1 MRVLHVA
8 DVHIRT
14 GLAGRARRADYL
26 ETIANLLELAK
37 NVSPVVSVIAGDVLH
52 DRSALDPHAVHVFR
66 TLIFG
71 LADIA
76 PVVVIQGNH
85 DHHPQHACP
94 DAPHDVLGELLALA
108 QTDRVVY
115 LKDSGHTVVAG
126 IGFGVVTVH
135 DSVPEGEARSGSAAP
150 ACEFPRPAPGV
161 PNVALYH
168 GSIQGSKSDAGARDN
183 SEAASRTGV
192 PSAWFEGYDAVM
204 LGDQHVQQ
212 IGNHVVHG
220 EEMRLSDDPKKP
232 TWAYPGSLVQQN
244 HGESLWNHG
253 AIVWDLEARTVRPV
267 HVRCPTGFVT
277 LKDASIM
284 YDGAWQDVADHVADP
299 DFPGT
304 VEARFPKGE
313 AEEAVRIL
321 EAAGVSVSKAR
332 KPVAQPKTMVED
344 RPPDAALDW
353 RDCVREHMDLDA
365 AVAAASIP
373 PLTEQGLSALAATRS
388 ARMEKLTQS
397 MNAGVP
403 KHPAELRPVR
413 LTWGGLLCYGEGN
426 DVSFFGDGGVVLV
439 SAANGAGKTA
449 FLEVFLLA
457 LFGDGFPSRNVA
469 KESAAIINVAG
480 VEGHAELEFKL
491 GNDAYVISRR
501 WSRSIKDATKAVC
514 KAADIQ
520 GPGGTICKGKVA
532 VDEWVKNNVCSATD
546 FLSGP
551 MLSQSGDNDV
561 LSLNGKDMASLLERA
576 YGLSGIDYLGE
587 LLGEATNAYK
597 HIVTR
602 ADALLNGVDREAYD
616 LARAQYKDA
625 KGAAVR
631 LKERISAV
639 PNSPCP
645 KNKRVNAALALLRDS
660 PAAGEYDPWAHNKDV
675 QALESVEAL
684 EFPEPGKFPPGD
696 VKLPAATVSA
706 MWKRYALVERDM
718 ERYGHNHADLLARP
732 EIVAELETSS
742 EHDYDYGAELDRIA
756 RESMRLSAIEHQD
769 RSALDAARR
778 ALHDAETSLS
788 DSVASGLV
796 ERWNT
801 MASLWSGADSKDR
814 IVLALAYMTSAAGK
828 FAPDPSVLAES
839 VMMSIDVVEQDDFET
854 AASVLGLER
863 PKSLGVNSSRTVAE
877 CVSELREAENK
888 VAASAK
894 AKADMAAQRL
904 AVEKALQAQVL
915 AKSDEDAVDALKA
928 YEAAYAP
935 LKGVDFEAAAREC
948 SKTKEELRARVAAHE
963 TDKAVSEAKTTVED
977 YNNAKERE
985 KLQAELDGLDMEK
998 KAMEY
1003 GRVRGCDGVMK
1014 DYDAIQDCRDRL
1026 TIVSQAAAK
1035 LKGIKRWLYSE
1046 RIAPEVVS
1054 KVNAVIGRVSPGLGV
1069 DLTIE
1074 EGNVYWTVVDGTRR
1088 VSPARASG
1096 FQRFM
1101 VSVALRVVFGDMLA
1115 PCSVFVIDEGFTACD
1130 RMHLERV
1137 PEFLDWLVAT
1147 GHADTVVLVS
1157 HLSEIRDH
1165 VSKTVDLVKG
1175 QPMVC

>member
-1 MRVLHVA
+1 M
-8 DVHIRT
+8 
-14 GLAGRARRADYL
+14 
-26 ETIANLLELAK
+26 ETISNLLEIAK
-37 NVSPVVSVIAGDVLH
+37 DVAPAASVIAGDVLH
-52 DRSALDPHAVHVFR
+52 DRSALDPHAVRVFR
-66 TLIFG
+66 TLVFG
-71 LADIA
+71 LAELA

-94 DAPHDVLGELLALA
+94 DAPHDVLGELLALVRS
-108 QTDRVVY
+108 DRVVY

-126 IGFGVVTVH
+126 VGFGVVTVH
-135 DSVPEGEARSGSAAP
+135 DSVPEGEARSGGAAP
-150 ACEFPRPAPGV
+150 TREFPRPAPGV
-161 PNVALYH
+161 PNVALFH
-168 GSIQGSKSDAGARDN
+168 GSIQGSKSDAGARDA
-183 SEAASRTGV
+183 EAARTGV
-192 PSAWFEGYDAVM
+192 PAAWFSGYDAVM

-212 IGNHVVHG
+212 IGNHDVVG
-220 EEMRLSDDPKKP
+220 DAMMLSDDPAKP

-267 HVRCPTGFVT
+267 HVRCPTGYVT
-277 LKDASIM
+277 LKDSSIM
-284 YDGAWQDVADHVADP
+284 YDGAWRDVADHVADP
-299 DFPGT
+299 DFPRT
-304 VEARFPKGE
+304 VEARFPKGD

-332 KPVAQPKTMVED
+332 TPVAQPKTTVD
-344 RPPDAALDW
+344 RPVDAALDW
-353 RDCVREHMDLDA
+353 RDCVKEHMDLDA
-365 AVAAASIP
+365 VVAASIIP
-373 PLTEQGLSALAATRS
+373 PLTEQGLASLAATRT
-388 ARMEKLTQS
+388 ARIEKMTGA

-449 FLEVFLLA
+449 FLEVFLIA
-457 LFGDGFPSRNVA
+457 LFGDGFPSRNVV

-480 VEGHAELEFKL
+480 VEGHAELEFRL
-491 GNDAYVISRR
+491 GDDRYVVSRR
-501 WSRSIKDATKAVC
+501 WSRSIKDATKAIC
-514 KAADIQ
+514 KSADIQ

-532 VDEWVKNNVCSATD
+532 VDEWVRNNVCSATD

-551 MLSQSGDNDV
+551 MISQSGDNDV
-561 LSLNGKDMASLLERA
+561 LALNGKDMASLLERA

-587 LLGEATNAYK
+587 VLGEAANAYK
-597 HIVTR
+597 QIVTR

-616 LARAQYKDA
+616 LARAQYKAA
-625 KGAAVR
+625 KGEATR
-631 LKERISAV
+631 IKERMSAV
-639 PNSPCP
+639 PNSPSP
-645 KNKRVNAALALLRDS
+645 KNKHVNAALALLRDS
-660 PAAGEYDPWAHNKDV
+660 PDAGEYDPWAHNKDV

-684 EFPEPGKFPPGD
+684 EFPGPDKFPAGA

-706 MWKRYALVERDM
+706 MWKRYAIVERDM
-718 ERYGHNHADLLARP
+718 ERHGHRHADLLERP
-732 EIVAELETSS
+732 EIVAELQTAL
-742 EHDYDYGAELDRIA
+742 EHEYDYGAELDRIA
-756 RESMRLSAIEHQD
+756 RESVRLA
-769 RSALDAARR
+769 ALERQERVALEAARR
-778 ALHDAETSLS
+778 ALRDAETSLS
-788 DSVASGLV
+788 DSVATCLV

-801 MASLWSGADSKDR
+801 MASLWSGADPRDR
-814 IVLALAYMTSAAGK
+814 VVLALAYMTSAAGK
-828 FAPDPSVLAES
+828 FAPDPNVLAGS
-839 VMMSIDVVEQDDFET
+839 VMMSLDVVEQDDFET
-854 AASVLGLER
+854 AATVLGLER
-863 PKSLGVNSSRTVAE
+863 PKSLGVSSSRTVAE
-877 CVSELREAENK
+877 CVSELRQAEDR
-888 VAASAK
+888 VAQVVK
-894 AKADMAAQRL
+894 AKAGAAAERL
-904 AVEKALQAQVL
+904 AAEEALQAQVM
-915 AKSDEDAVDALKA
+915 AKSDEDAIDALRA
-928 YEAAYAP
+928 FEAAYAP
-935 LKGVDFEAAAREC
+935 LKGVDFEAAALEC
-948 SKTKEELRARVAAHE
+948 LVTKDELRARVAAHE
-963 TDKAVSEAKTTVED
+963 TNKAVSAAKTTVED

-985 KLQAELDGLDMEK
+985 SLQAELDGLDMEK

-1014 DYDAIQDCRDRL
+1014 DYDAIQACRDRL

-1054 KVNAVIGRVSPGLGV
+1054 KVNAVVNRVSPGLGV

-1074 EGNVYWTVVDGTRR
+1074 EGNVCWTVIDGARR

-1130 RMHLERV
+1130 RVHLERV
-1137 PEFLDWLVAT
+1137 PDFLDWLVAT

-1157 HLSEIRDH
+1157 HLAEIREH
-1165 VSKTVDLVKG
+1165 VAKTVDLVKG

>member
-1 MRVLHVA
+1 MKVLHIA

-26 ETIANLLELAK
+26 EVIGNLLAIAK
-37 NVSPVVSVIAGDVLH
+37 DVAPVATVVAGDVLH

-66 TLIFG
+66 TLVFG
-71 LADIA
+71 LAELA

-108 QTDRVVY
+108 QSDRVVY

-150 ACEFPRPAPGV
+150 TREFPRPMPGV
-161 PNVALYH
+161 PNVAIYH
-168 GSIQGSKSDAGARDN
+168 GSIQGSKSDGPSQGTDG
-183 SEAASRTGV
+183 SRTGV
-192 PSAWFEGYDAVM
+192 PAAWFAGYDAVM

-212 IGNHVVHG
+212 IGNHVVIG
-220 EEMRLSDDPKKP
+220 DTMTLSDDPAKP

-267 HVRCPTGFVT
+267 HVRSPTGYVT
-277 LKDASIM
+277 LKDRFIM

-304 VEARFPKGE
+304 VEARFPKGD
-313 AEEAVRIL
+313 ADEAVRIL
-321 EAAGVSVSKAR
+321 ETAGVSVSKAR
-332 KPVAQPKTMVED
+332 KAVAQPKTTVD
-344 RPPDAALDW
+344 RPVDAALDW

-365 AVAAASIP
+365 AIAASAIP
-373 PLTEQGLSALAATRS
+373 TLTEPGLAALVGTRS
-388 ARMEKLTQS
+388 ARIEKLTGS

-403 KHPAELRPVR
+403 KHPAELRPTR

-449 FLEVFLLA
+449 FLEVFLIA
-457 LFGDGFPSRNVA
+457 LFGDGFPSRNVV

-480 VEGHAELEFKL
+480 HDAHAELEFCL
-491 GNDAYVISRR
+491 GADRYVVSRR

-514 KAADIQ
+514 KSADIQ

-551 MLSQSGDNDV
+551 MLGQSGDNDV
-561 LSLNGKDMASLLERA
+561 LALNGKDMASFLERA
-576 YGLSGIDYLGE
+576 YGLSGIDFLGE

-597 HIVTR
+597 QIVAR

-616 LARAQYKDA
+616 LARSMYKEA
-625 KGAAVR
+625 KAAASEI
-631 LKERISAV
+631 KERMLLV
-639 PNSPCP
+639 PNAPCP
-645 KNKRVNAALALLRDS
+645 KNKKVNAALALLRDTEDV
-660 PAAGEYDPWAHNKDV
+660 GEYDPWGHNRDV
-675 QALESVEAL
+675 QALEAVEAL
-684 EFPEPGKFPPGD
+684 EFPSLDKFPNGGS
-696 VKLPAATVSA
+696 KLPAATVSS

-718 ERYGHNHADLLARP
+718 ARHGHFHDELLARP
-732 EIVAELETSS
+732 EIVAELGKTCEQDT
-742 EHDYDYGAELDRIA
+742 DYGAELDRIG
-756 RESMRLSAIEHQD
+756 REAMRLSGLERAE
-769 RSALDAARR
+769 RSKVDAAQR
-778 ALHDAETSLS
+778 ALSEAETSAS
-788 DSVASGLV
+788 DSVATGLV

-801 MASLWSGADSKDR
+801 MASLWSGADPRDR
-814 IVLALAYMTSAAGK
+814 VVLALAYMTSAAGK
-828 FAPDPSVLAES
+828 FAPDPAVLADS
-839 VMMSIDVVEQDDFET
+839 VMMSLDVVEQDDFET
-854 AASVLGLER
+854 AAGVLGLER
-863 PKSLGVNSSRTVAE
+863 PKSLGVISAKTVAE
-877 CVSELREAENK
+877 CVSELRDAEDRL
-888 VAASAK
+888 AQLTRT
-894 AKADMAAQRL
+894 KADMVAERKAA
-904 AVEKALQAQVL
+904 EDALQAQVL
-915 AKSDEDAVDALKA
+915 AKSDEDAIDALKA
-928 YEAAYAP
+928 FESAYAP
-935 LKGVDFEAAAREC
+935 MKDVDFDAAIREC
-948 SKTKEELRARVAAHE
+948 EATKADLKSRVTAHE
-963 TDKAVSEAKTTVED
+963 TAKARSDATTTVQD
-977 YNNAKERE
+977 YNHAKERE
-985 KLQAELDGLDMEK
+985 RLQTELDGLDMER

-1014 DYDAIQDCRDRL
+1014 DYEAIQACKDRM

-1046 RIAPEVVS
+1046 RIAPDVTAKVNEVV
-1054 KVNAVIGRVSPGLGV
+1054 GRVSPGLGV

-1074 EGNVYWTVVDGTRR
+1074 EGNVFWTVVDGSRR

-1101 VSVALRVVFGDMLA
+1101 ISVALRVVFGEMLA

-1130 RMHLERV
+1130 SVHLQRV
-1137 PEFLDWLVAT
+1137 PEFLDWLVST
-1147 GHADTVVLVS
+1147 GHAETVVLVS
-1157 HLSEIRDH
+1157 HLAEIRDH
-1165 VSKTVDLVKG
+1165 VAKTVDLVKG